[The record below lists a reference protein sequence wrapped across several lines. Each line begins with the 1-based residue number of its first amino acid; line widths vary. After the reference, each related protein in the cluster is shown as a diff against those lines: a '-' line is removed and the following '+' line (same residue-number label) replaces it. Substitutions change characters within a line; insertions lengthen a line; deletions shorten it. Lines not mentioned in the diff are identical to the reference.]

1 VAQKR
6 KSAFQISYVT
16 ITYRSVLMG
25 MFGVL
30 LLAGVVMYFAFPDTA
45 NKLISSGQ
53 IGLGKVLAK
62 VGVSNGTGGNG
73 STTDPGPQQAH
84 FTNIDGNVRVRK
96 ASTNAWVVADYSL
109 ALERGDVVQTSP
121 EGLAKV
127 VFTDGTNYTV
137 KPGSL
142 ITIQENSVNSERQTS
157 VKVAVTTG
165 RVDLATATL
174 NSGSSSRVIVGDAT
188 ATIASESS
196 AEVVNDIRA
205 DQHEILVKKGSGEV
219 TREGQTLPLESY
231 TKATF
236 TSNAKEMTKTK
247 ELQPPTLISPPPM
260 QNVYLD
266 QNNKG
271 VNFSWAPVDNVREYH
286 IKITRNASFIGGMV
300 VDDRKAA
307 TQVLVTNLQEG
318 TYYWQVR
325 SIGPDGKESI
335 ESEPYR
341 FTVVPRG
348 TGTLALELGDFV
360 QLGHVIEVKGHTEP
374 NARVMVNGQEAVVA
388 GDGAFHHFT
397 NPLPT
402 GENRI
407 TVTAQNA
414 KGDTNTVTR
423 PVTIQ

>member
-53 IGLGKVLAK
+53 IGLGKVLTK
-62 VGVSNGTGGNG
+62 MGVSNGTGGNG
-73 STTDPGPQQAH
+73 STTEPGPQQAH

-96 ASTNAWVVADYSL
+96 ASTNAWVVADYTL

-142 ITIQENSVNSERQTS
+142 ITIQENSVNSAQQT
-157 VKVAVTTG
+157 KVAVQVTTG
-165 RVDLATATL
+165 KVDLNTSML
-174 NSGSSSRVIVGDAT
+174 NSGSKSQVIVGDAT

-205 DQHEILVKKGSGEV
+205 DQHEILVKKGAGEV

-231 TKATF
+231 TKASFSSNSQWLATASVATGFRLGTYSASIAWPWLCATNQIAQCTGTSPIACHFGGGTGDYLVHVAAAGYETF
-236 TSNAKEMTKTK
+236 RKRVTRAGADTVFVVDASLRSTAVQQ
-247 ELQPPTLISPPPM
+247 L
-260 QNVYLD
+260 
-266 QNNKG
+266 
-271 VNFSWAPVDNVREYH
+271 APVVTTARKPKPDRNPAFGADLQALWSGPARQREFGTAAEGEQ
-286 IKITRNASFIGGMV
+286 TRAADQEHERG
-300 VDDRKAA
+300 DRERQQLHRAE
-307 TQVLVTNLQEG
+307 QVA
-318 TYYWQVR
+318 
-325 SIGPDGKESI
+325 PDPE
-335 ESEPYR
+335 
-341 FTVVPRG
+341 
-348 TGTLALELGDFV
+348 
-360 QLGHVIEVKGHTEP
+360 
-374 NARVMVNGQEAVVA
+374 ARDRADQ
-388 GDGAFHHFT
+388 
-397 NPLPT
+397 
-402 GENRI
+402 
-407 TVTAQNA
+407 
-414 KGDTNTVTR
+414 
-423 PVTIQ
+423 

>member
-1 VAQKR
+1 MAQKR

-174 NSGSSSRVIVGDAT
+174 NSGSSSR
-188 ATIASESS
+188 
-196 AEVVNDIRA
+196 
-205 DQHEILVKKGSGEV
+205 
-219 TREGQTLPLESY
+219 
-231 TKATF
+231 
-236 TSNAKEMTKTK
+236 
-247 ELQPPTLISPPPM
+247 
-260 QNVYLD
+260 
-266 QNNKG
+266 
-271 VNFSWAPVDNVREYH
+271 
-286 IKITRNASFIGGMV
+286 
-300 VDDRKAA
+300 
-307 TQVLVTNLQEG
+307 
-318 TYYWQVR
+318 
-325 SIGPDGKESI
+325 
-335 ESEPYR
+335 
-341 FTVVPRG
+341 
-348 TGTLALELGDFV
+348 
-360 QLGHVIEVKGHTEP
+360 
-374 NARVMVNGQEAVVA
+374 
-388 GDGAFHHFT
+388 
-397 NPLPT
+397 
-402 GENRI
+402 
-407 TVTAQNA
+407 
-414 KGDTNTVTR
+414 
-423 PVTIQ
+423 